1 MAGTAGDLGFLGVSS
16 LCSLAIGVRC
26 NRRLVLGFGTGE
38 SNVSCVELREYAAGE
53 MCLIKHKLIAHA
65 HICTYAYIRMSSLH
79 ENHLCSSSRTLF
91 SHNHE
96 WKVSYSI
103 YIYNN
108 NFGEP
113 FSTFMIIGGWV
124 TVTVPSFKIPA
135 CPSQIASQT
144 HNLTEAHQAT
154 RLEKGHCQMPPAYMV
169 CGAPRMYTSYIYWIP
184 QPYTS
189 YPKCLCHSTGGRS

>member
-1 MAGTAGDLGFLGVSS
+1 MRIYVHMHISV
-16 LCSLAIGVRC
+16 C
-26 NRRLVLGFGTGE
+26 LVYT
-38 SNVSCVELREYAAGE
+38 RIIYAVLVVPFSPIIMSG
-53 MCLIKHKLIAHA
+53 KF
-65 HICTYAYIRMSSLH
+65 HIL
-79 ENHLCSSSRTLF
+79 
-91 SHNHE
+91 
-96 WKVSYSI
+96 
-103 YIYNN
+103 YIYKN